1 MGLDMTLRLSIE
13 NFDHLP
19 DGGPL
24 RIQVRGRGLDIGRD
38 AHLDWTLPD
47 PQRHVS
53 GKHCEVRFR
62 DGGYWLHD
70 VSTNGTYV
78 NDSEFRLAA
87 PYRLKDGDRL
97 TIGPYIV
104 AVEVKGAAGGS
115 PAPPAPPPRP
125 SEDAWLSAPPPPA
138 PAPEREAT
146 VTPTPRRPAAAQGRG
161 GPAPAPAEAPKPA
174 APPPLQPASAVAPAS
189 QQGQD
194 AAELVARLAA
204 AAGIPERALVGR
216 SPHEVVDEIGAALKL
231 SVENLALLLGARAES
246 KGLMRSSS
254 RTLIGARENNPLK
267 FTATSEEAMAIM
279 FGPRSRAYLSAR
291 DTIAESFAD
300 IKSHEVSM
308 LLATKAALEALFEE
322 FAPANIDKSVED
334 DRGLSALVA
343 SRKTRLWDAYVER
356 WRTRT
361 RHAGGRL
368 DEVFAELF
376 ARAYDRLQNK

>member
-1 MGLDMTLRLSIE
+1 MGRDMTLRLSIE

-24 RIQVRGRGLDIGRD
+24 RIQVRRRGLDIGRD
-38 AHLDWTLPD
+38 AQLDWTLPD
-47 PQRHVS
+47 PQRYVS
-53 GKHCEVRFR
+53 GKHCEIRFR

-78 NDSEFRLAA
+78 NDSQFRLAA

-97 TIGPYIV
+97 TIGPYVV
-104 AVEVKGAAGGS
+104 AVEVEGAAGAS
-115 PAPPAPPPRP
+115 PTPPAPSGGALRD
-125 SEDAWLSAPPPPA
+125 ELGEA
-138 PAPEREAT
+138 PAPED
-146 VTPTPRRPAAAQGRG
+146 GRTLRKA
-161 GPAPAPAEAPKPA
+161 PAPPLRPPEDVWMSAPPPAEAPKPA
-174 APPPLQPASAVAPAS
+174 APTPQKPAPAVAPAP
-189 QQGQD
+189 QQGED
-194 AAELVARLAA
+194 VAELVARLAA

-231 SVENLALLLGARAES
+231 SVENLTLLLGARAES
-246 KGLMRSSS
+246 KSLMRSSS
-254 RTLIGARENNPLK
+254 RTIIGARENNPLK

-279 FGPRSRAYLSAR
+279 FGPPSRAYLSAR

-300 IKSHEVSM
+300 IESHETSM
-308 LLATKAALEALFEE
+308 LLATKEALEALLEE
-322 FAPANIDKSVED
+322 FAPANIDKSVEG

-361 RHAGGRL
+361 RRADGRL